1 MAVARVCGPID
12 AAFGSVIM
20 SLLKCKDADTVA
32 YAAIAVWEL
41 SKVRDQWVTK
51 IRRRSMTG
59 RGRCL
64 LLALKKQEAFLGSYV
79 CARCASRADRRRAT
93 ARCSGWWVQ

>member
-1 MAVARVCGPID
+1 MGLMSHINRIQANSAPGESWKRLTPLRPQALGEPVPRHTVRCAAAAIMAVARVCGPID

-41 SKVRDQWVTK
+41 SKVRDQ
-51 IRRRSMTG
+51 
-59 RGRCL
+59 
-64 LLALKKQEAFLGSYV
+64 
-79 CARCASRADRRRAT
+79 
-93 ARCSGWWVQ
+93 

>member
-41 SKVRDQWVTK
+41 SKARDQ
-51 IRRRSMTG
+51 
-59 RGRCL
+59 
-64 LLALKKQEAFLGSYV
+64 
-79 CARCASRADRRRAT
+79 
-93 ARCSGWWVQ
+93 